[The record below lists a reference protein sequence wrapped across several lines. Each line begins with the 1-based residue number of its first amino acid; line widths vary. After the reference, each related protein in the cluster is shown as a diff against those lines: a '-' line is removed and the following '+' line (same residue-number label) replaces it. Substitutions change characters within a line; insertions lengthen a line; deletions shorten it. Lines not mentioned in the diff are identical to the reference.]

1 MDGFKVNDSAANSK
15 VKTSRKLRNRH
26 VLDKIKD
33 YIVENRLEVGDRIP
47 TEHELA
53 SSLQVSRV
61 SVREATKALSLLGML
76 ESRPR
81 RGTVIN
87 EIDLDTLDDFIGFHF
102 ASSNYS
108 KQELVEA
115 RLVIEVGQ
123 LEFAMARMTDEDYRE
138 LKSMSQAFDVSGA
151 DRRQWL
157 EADLRFHAVLVEVGG
172 NRAICVLGSLLRKF
186 FDLVI
191 TQAEWHRTAVV
202 NEHEMIVDALY
213 GKNLDLAQ
221 GLMRQHLTRQLEI
234 TAVPDEHEQADRVPI
249 SNQNAQE

>member
-1 MDGFKVNDSAANSK
+1 VDDTAAKSK
-15 VKTSRKLRNRH
+15 LRASRKLRNRH
-26 VLDKIKD
+26 VLDKNRD
-33 YIVENRLEVGDRIP
+33 YIVENQLEVGDRIP

-61 SVREATKALSLLGML
+61 SVREATKALSLLGIL

-81 RGTVIN
+81 RGTIIN

-138 LKSMSQAFDVSGA
+138 LKSMSEAFDISGA
-151 DRRQWL
+151 DRKQWL
-157 EADLRFHAVLVEVGG
+157 EADLRFHAALLELGG
-172 NRAICVLGSLLRKF
+172 NRAICVLAGLLRKF

-191 TQAEWHRTAVV
+191 TQPEWHRTAVV
-202 NEHEMIVDALY
+202 NEHEMIADALY

-221 GLMRQHLTRQLEI
+221 GLMRQHLARQLSTI
-234 TAVPDEHEQADRVPI
+234 APLPDEQEQQDDRVHT
-249 SNQNAQE
+249 SSQNGLS